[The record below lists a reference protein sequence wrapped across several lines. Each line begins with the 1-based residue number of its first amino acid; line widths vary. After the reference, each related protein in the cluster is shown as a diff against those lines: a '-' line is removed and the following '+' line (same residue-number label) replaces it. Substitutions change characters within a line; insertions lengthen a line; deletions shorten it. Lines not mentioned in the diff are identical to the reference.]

1 MAHLGGDSRVAE
13 LQPYL
18 KIPTAGISR
27 VGGPTRS
34 STLSREKHTFYN
46 EDPSINRKGTEMN
59 IAWKI
64 AAFVV
69 LAVLATIGVTL
80 WQDKRA

>member
-1 MAHLGGDSRVAE
+1 
-13 LQPYL
+13 
-18 KIPTAGISR
+18 
-27 VGGPTRS
+27 
-34 STLSREKHTFYN
+34 
-46 EDPSINRKGTEMN
+46 MN

-80 WQDKRA
+80 WKDKRA